1 VSRSRSFV
9 AVASLLVLVA
19 LIAPA
24 AAAPRIE
31 PVPRLGHV
39 FVIIG
44 ENTSRSQLSATK
56 APFQVGT
63 LKPASAW
70 LTDYSAT
77 THWSTA
83 NYIAMTSGQYTDC
96 EQLDLGPADCH
107 QGVEN
112 IFHELTAAGI
122 SWQEWNESMPEPC
135 ALESAG
141 KSVDG
146 NSYRVKHNP
155 AVYYDNV
162 EGTGGTWSATDR
174 SSECLDQVIPTGG
187 TGFNDMQG
195 FEGALMHRTFAR
207 FNFIV
212 PNQCEDG
219 HDNCPPKGNG
229 ITAYDGFLARE
240 VPLIQDVMGP
250 NDLLIVTYDEGQGAG
265 PNHGDKF
272 GGGNVA
278 FAVYGA
284 LVAPGVY
291 KESSNHYGLLRT
303 LEDGFRTGTH
313 AGAAATTYPI
323 GTIWK

>member
-1 VSRSRSFV
+1 VTKKR
-9 AVASLLVLVA
+9 LLVIVVSLAAMTALLV
-19 LIAPA
+19 PA
-24 AAAPRIE
+24 AAAPRRK

-44 ENTSRSQLSATK
+44 ENTSRSQLTASK
-56 APFQVGT
+56 APFQVET
-63 LKPASAW
+63 LKPSSAW
-70 LTDYSAT
+70 LTSYSAT

-112 IFHELTAAGI
+112 IFHELTVAGVP
-122 SWQEWNESMPEPC
+122 WQEWNESMPEPC

-162 EGTGGTWSATDR
+162 EGSGGVWSATGR
-174 SSECLDQVIPTGG
+174 SPECMTNVISTGG
-187 TGFNDMQG
+187 TGFNDMG
-195 FEGALMHRTFAR
+195 TFNAALEDRTFAR

-219 HDNCPPKGNG
+219 HDNCPPAGNG
-229 ITAYDGFLARE
+229 IKAYDTFLAKE
-240 VPLIQDVMGP
+240 VPLIQGAMGA

-265 PNHGDKF
+265 PNQGDKF

-278 FAVYGA
+278 FAVFGQQ
-284 LVAPGVY
+284 VAPGVY
-291 KESSNHYGLLRT
+291 DEASNHYGLLRT
-303 LEDGFRTGTH
+303 IEDGFRIRTH
-313 AGAAATTYPI
+313 AGAAGTTSPI
-323 GTIWK
+323 GTIWR